1 VRLQVALDVWNAHAN
16 LATATQSVKTAED
29 LLESATQ
36 SERVAAGRYR
46 AGVGS
51 ILDLLTAQ
59 AALASARQSRIQ
71 AGTNWY
77 VSRASLAQ
85 AMGALDAGLLTS
97 LSPALSPNPS
107 PASGRGE

>member
-1 VRLQVALDVWNAHAN
+1 MLFRSN

-46 AGVGS
+46 AGVGN

-59 AALASARQSRIQ
+59 VALANARQSRIQ

-85 AMGALDAGLLTS
+85 AMGALDAGLLTI
-97 LSPALSPNPS
+97 LSPDKP
-107 PASGRGE
+107 